1 MVMPKLALQ
10 KRKKAVKST
19 IVFGVLTAA
28 LYAAVFL
35 NQGTVM
41 TYFTKGGMYAALPV
55 LTAFIF
61 SFAHGAFTGSFW
73 SAMGIEASKKV
84 TRVELP
90 ATKPAKSVR
99 PRPRLHLRA

>member
-1 MVMPKLALQ
+1 MVMPKIALQ

-19 IVFGVLTAA
+19 IAFGVLSAA

-73 SAMGIEASKKV
+73 SAMGIEPSKKV
-84 TRVELP
+84 TRIELT
-90 ATKPAKSVR
+90 ATKPAKRVS

>member
-1 MVMPKLALQ
+1 MPKLARQ
-10 KRKKAVKST
+10 KRRKALRNA
-19 IVFGVLTAA
+19 IGFGVLTAA
-28 LYAAVFL
+28 LYAAVFF

-61 SFAHGAFTGSFW
+61 SFAHGAFTGNFW
-73 SAMGIEASKKV
+73 SAVGIEASKKA

-90 ATKPAKSVR
+90 ATKAAKRVR
-99 PRPRLHLRA
+99 PRPRAQMRV